1 MTGRLEQSSAASPPQ
16 AQPCALHPVR
26 CLAFFFRATGPV
38 DPPACP
44 ALGASTDG
52 ALLQG
57 SSSPTGSTGVLVLVP
72 SGAALGRVPLL
83 LLLVPPPARYLSSRT
98 GPPPL
103 LQGSEHQQCA
113 DSATSTGHPCQLW
126 MGPTQLAHSQ
136 AAVRSSVIPAT
147 GGASQSRPISA
158 WPSAILVAAHP
169 LLLSLSSLVRRQRSA
184 SCTRL
189 QSHCEPSTARPPPPI
204 LAPPLLLSAPPGQ
217 PLSRCPLG
225 WLAGSSVTVMTTS
238 NLRCP
243 PTRLQDGPDS

>member
-83 LLLVPPPARYLSSRT
+83 LLLVPPPARYLTSRT

-204 LAPPLLLSAPPGQ
+204 LAPPLLLSAPQ
-217 PLSRCPLG
+217 ASH
-225 WLAGSSVTVMTTS
+225 
-238 NLRCP
+238 
-243 PTRLQDGPDS
+243 